1 MRIQNS
7 KSWVK
12 FSFDQAVTGS
22 VLILLLAFAIRL
34 VLQPLIEPYAPFHFF
49 IVACLFIAYLYGYRF
64 ALVATLVSAGLGS
77 FFFVKPYF
85 SFGIATASDLIQFV
99 NFASVTLISV
109 LIIERLQRTI
119 YARQMVLKI
128 MASRH
133 KISLF
138 RENDRIYFSKKNSE
152 AWSILE
158 EILTEFE
165 DIVFLKFAGSN
176 IKPEPLFLALAECEQ
191 TVLPDD
197 AWQELIHPA
206 DLPLLSSYLEE
217 VAPKPVP
224 VRVFDL
230 RFSHKP
236 DADPFRV
243 QLESYEFLGKPLKI
257 LRLST
262 D

>member
-1 MRIQNS
+1 M
-7 KSWVK
+7 K
-12 FSFDQAVTGS
+12 FSFDQAVAGS
-22 VLILLLAFAIRL
+22 ALILLLAFAIRY

-49 IVACLFIAYLYGYRF
+49 IVACLFIAYLYGYQF
-64 ALVATLVSAGLGS
+64 ALLATFISAGLGS

-85 SFGIATASDLIQFV
+85 SFGVTTTSDIIQFI
-99 NFASVTLISV
+99 NFATVTVISV
-109 LIIERLQRTI
+109 FIIEGLQRTI

-128 MASRH
+128 MESRH
-133 KISLF
+133 KIALF

-158 EILTEFE
+158 ELLTEFD
-165 DIVFLKFAGSN
+165 DIIFLKFAGGN
-176 IKPEPLFLALAECEQ
+176 IKPEPLFLALAESEQ

-197 AWQELIHPA
+197 AWQELIHPD
-206 DLPLLSSYLEE
+206 DLPVLLTYLDE
-217 VAPKPVP
+217 AAQKPGS

-230 RFSHKP
+230 RFSQKP
-236 DADPFRV
+236 NADPFRV

-262 D
+262 E